1 MSSLSRIVA
10 RAIAG
15 PNRWEQHWHC
25 IGLVPMHR
33 ALVYRIVLAE
43 LAKTKEPGH
52 RIQWRVSGVFDA
64 GSQRTDPGP
73 GGQIGEQIGGQIG
86 GQIEWIDVG
95 VWSSQIGPR
104 LARDPGSLRVLWC
117 WNQPNWREFLGVTP
131 WMATGVVYN
140 LASLQVWVRQSLR
153 LGKWHLALGSRSLPI
168 EVATL

>member
-1 MSSLSRIVA
+1 MSPLSRIVA

-15 PNRWEQHWHC
+15 PNRWDQHWHC
-25 IGLVPMHR
+25 IGLAPMHR
-33 ALVYRIVLAE
+33 ALVYRTVLAE

-52 RIQWRVSGVFDA
+52 RIVWRASREFEAGTQGTETDLSGQT
-64 GSQRTDPGP
+64 S
-73 GGQIGEQIGGQIG
+73 

-95 VWSSQIGPR
+95 VWSSQIGLR
-104 LARDPGSLRVLWC
+104 MARDPGSLRVLWC
-117 WNQPNWREFLGVTP
+117 WNQPNCREFLAVTP

-140 LASLQVWVRQSLR
+140 LDSLQVWVRQSLR

>member
-1 MSSLSRIVA
+1 
-10 RAIAG
+10 
-15 PNRWEQHWHC
+15 
-25 IGLVPMHR
+25 MHR
-33 ALVYRIVLAE
+33 ALVYRTVLAE
-43 LAKTKEPGH
+43 LAKTQEPGH
-52 RIQWRVSGVFDA
+52 RILWRASREFDV
-64 GSQRTDPGP
+64 GTQRTDADL
-73 GGQIGEQIGGQIG
+73 I

-95 VWSSQIGPR
+95 VWSSQIGLR
-104 LARDPGSLRVLWC
+104 MARDPGSLRVLWC

>member
-25 IGLVPMHR
+25 IGLAPMHR
-33 ALVYRIVLAE
+33 ALVYRVVLAE

-52 RIQWRVSGVFDA
+52 RILWRASGVFDA
-64 GSQRTDPGP
+64 GSQRFDPGP
-73 GGQIGEQIGGQIG
+73 GGQIS

-95 VWSSQIGPR
+95 LWSSQIGPR
-104 LARDPGSLRVLWC
+104 MARDPGSLRILWC

>member
-25 IGLVPMHR
+25 IGLAPMHR
-33 ALVYRIVLAE
+33 ALVYRLVLAE

-52 RIQWRVSGVFDA
+52 RILWRASGVFDA
-64 GSQRTDPGP
+64 GSQRFDPGP
-73 GGQIGEQIGGQIG
+73 GSQIS

-104 LARDPGSLRVLWC
+104 MARDPGSLRILWC

-140 LASLQVWVRQSLR
+140 LSSLQVWVRQSLR

>member
-1 MSSLSRIVA
+1 MSPLSRIVA

-25 IGLVPMHR
+25 IGLAPMHR

-52 RIQWRVSGVFDA
+52 RILWRASRGFDA
-64 GSQRTDPGP
+64 GTQGTETDLS
-73 GGQIGEQIGGQIG
+73 GQTS

-95 VWSSQIGPR
+95 VWSSQIGLR
-104 LARDPGSLRVLWC
+104 MARDPGSLRVLWC
-117 WNQPNWREFLGVTP
+117 WNQPNCREFLAVTP

>member
-1 MSSLSRIVA
+1 MSPLSRIVA

-25 IGLVPMHR
+25 IGLEPMHR
-33 ALVYRIVLAE
+33 ALVYRTVLAE

-52 RIQWRVSGVFDA
+52 RILWRASREFDA
-64 GSQRTDPGP
+64 GTQRTDTDLS
-73 GGQIGEQIGGQIG
+73 GQTS

-95 VWSSQIGPR
+95 VWSSQIGLR
-104 LARDPGSLRVLWC
+104 MARDPGSLRVLWC
-117 WNQPNWREFLGVTP
+117 WNQPNWREFLAVTP

>member
-1 MSSLSRIVA
+1 MSPLSRIVA

-25 IGLVPMHR
+25 IGLAPMHR

-52 RIQWRVSGVFDA
+52 RILWRASREFDA
-64 GSQRTDPGP
+64 GTQGTETDLI
-73 GGQIGEQIGGQIG
+73 GQTS

-104 LARDPGSLRVLWC
+104 MARDPGSLRVLWC
-117 WNQPNWREFLGVTP
+117 WNQPNWREFLAVTP

-168 EVATL
+168 DVATL

>member
-1 MSSLSRIVA
+1 MSPLSRIVA

-25 IGLVPMHR
+25 IGLEPMHR

-43 LAKTKEPGH
+43 LAKTNEPGH
-52 RIQWRVSGVFDA
+52 RILWRASREFDA
-64 GSQRTDPGP
+64 GTQGTETDLF
-73 GGQIGEQIGGQIG
+73 GQTSAQTS

-104 LARDPGSLRVLWC
+104 MARDPDSLRVLWC
-117 WNQPNWREFLGVTP
+117 WNQPNWREFLAVTP

>member
-25 IGLVPMHR
+25 IGLAPMHR
-33 ALVYRIVLAE
+33 ALVYRLVLAE

-52 RIQWRVSGVFDA
+52 RILWRASGVFDA
-64 GSQRTDPGP
+64 GSQWFDPGP
-73 GGQIGEQIGGQIG
+73 GGQIS

-104 LARDPGSLRVLWC
+104 MARDPGSLRILWC

>member
-1 MSSLSRIVA
+1 MSPLSRIVA

-25 IGLVPMHR
+25 IGLAPMHR

-52 RIQWRVSGVFDA
+52 RILWRASREFEAGTQGTETDLSGQT
-64 GSQRTDPGP
+64 S
-73 GGQIGEQIGGQIG
+73 

-95 VWSSQIGPR
+95 VWSSQIGLR
-104 LARDPGSLRVLWC
+104 MARDPGSLRVLWC
-117 WNQPNWREFLGVTP
+117 WNQPNCREFLAVTP

>member
-25 IGLVPMHR
+25 IGLAPMHR
-33 ALVYRIVLAE
+33 ALVYRIVLDE
-43 LAKTKEPGH
+43 LARTKEPGH
-52 RIQWRVSGVFDA
+52 RILWRASGMLDS
-64 GSQRTDPGP
+64 GSQRIDPGP
-73 GGQIGEQIGGQIG
+73 G

-95 VWSSQIGPR
+95 VWSSQIGLR

>member
-25 IGLVPMHR
+25 IGLAPMHR
-33 ALVYRIVLAE
+33 ALVYRIVLTE
-43 LAKTKEPGH
+43 LAKTKDPGH
-52 RIQWRVSGVFDA
+52 RILWRASREFDA
-64 GSQRTDPGP
+64 GTQRTDPGP
-73 GGQIGEQIGGQIG
+73 GGQIG

-95 VWSSQIGPR
+95 VWSSQIGLR

-153 LGKWHLALGSRSLPI
+153 LGKWHLALGSRSVPI

>member
-1 MSSLSRIVA
+1 MSPLSRIVA

-25 IGLVPMHR
+25 IGLAPMHR

-52 RIQWRVSGVFDA
+52 RILWRASREFDA
-64 GSQRTDPGP
+64 GTQGTETDLI
-73 GGQIGEQIGGQIG
+73 GQTS

-104 LARDPGSLRVLWC
+104 MARDPGSLRVLWC
-117 WNQPNWREFLGVTP
+117 WNQPNWREFLAVTP

>member
-25 IGLVPMHR
+25 IGLAPMHR
-33 ALVYRIVLAE
+33 ALVYRIVLDE
-43 LAKTKEPGH
+43 LARTKEPGH
-52 RIQWRVSGVFDA
+52 RILWRASGMLDS
-64 GSQRTDPGP
+64 GSQRIDPGP
-73 GGQIGEQIGGQIG
+73 GGQIG

-153 LGKWHLALGSRSLPI
+153 LGKWHLALGSRSVPI

>member
-25 IGLVPMHR
+25 IGLAPMHR

-43 LAKTKEPGH
+43 LEKTKEPGH
-52 RIQWRVSGVFDA
+52 RILWRASGVFDA
-64 GSQRTDPGP
+64 GSQRFDPGP
-73 GGQIGEQIGGQIG
+73 GGQIGGQIS

-104 LARDPGSLRVLWC
+104 LARDSGSLRVLWC
-117 WNQPNWREFLGVTP
+117 WNQPNMREFLGVTP
-131 WMATGVVYN
+131 WMAAGVVYN
-140 LASLQVWVRQSLR
+140 LASLQAWVRQSLR

>member
-1 MSSLSRIVA
+1 MSPISRIVA

-25 IGLVPMHR
+25 IGLEPMHR

-43 LAKTKEPGH
+43 LAKTKEMGH
-52 RIQWRVSGVFDA
+52 RILWRASREFDA
-64 GSQRTDPGP
+64 GTQRTETDLT
-73 GGQIGEQIGGQIG
+73 GQASGQAS
-86 GQIEWIDVG
+86 GQIEWVDVG

-104 LARDPGSLRVLWC
+104 MARDPGSLRVLWC
-117 WNQPNWREFLGVTP
+117 WNQPNWREFLAVTP

-140 LASLQVWVRQSLR
+140 LDSLQVWVRQSLR

>member
-1 MSSLSRIVA
+1 MSPLSRIVA

-25 IGLVPMHR
+25 IGLAPMHR
-33 ALVYRIVLAE
+33 ALVYRMVLAE

-52 RIQWRVSGVFDA
+52 RILWRVSRGFDA
-64 GSQRTDPGP
+64 GTQRTDTDLI
-73 GGQIGEQIGGQIG
+73 GQTSGQTS

-95 VWSSQIGPR
+95 VWSSQIGLR
-104 LARDPGSLRVLWC
+104 MARDPGSLRVLWC

>member
-1 MSSLSRIVA
+1 MSPLSRIVA

-15 PNRWEQHWHC
+15 PNRWVQHWHC
-25 IGLVPMHR
+25 IGLEPMHR

-43 LAKTKEPGH
+43 LEKSKEPGH
-52 RIQWRVSGVFDA
+52 RILWRASREFDA
-64 GSQRTDPGP
+64 GTQGTETDLI
-73 GGQIGEQIGGQIG
+73 GQTS

-104 LARDPGSLRVLWC
+104 MARDPGSLRVLWC
-117 WNQPNWREFLGVTP
+117 WNQPNWREFLAVTP

>member
-25 IGLVPMHR
+25 IGLAPMHR

-43 LAKTKEPGH
+43 LEKTKEPGH
-52 RIQWRVSGVFDA
+52 RILWRVSGVFDA
-64 GSQRTDPGP
+64 GNQRIDPGP
-73 GGQIGEQIGGQIG
+73 GGQIG

-104 LARDPGSLRVLWC
+104 LARDSGSLRVLWC

-131 WMATGVVYN
+131 WMAAGFVYN
-140 LASLQVWVRQSLR
+140 LASLQAWVRQSLR

>member
-1 MSSLSRIVA
+1 MSPLSRIVA

-25 IGLVPMHR
+25 IGLAPMHR

-52 RIQWRVSGVFDA
+52 RILWRASREFDA
-64 GSQRTDPGP
+64 GTQGTETDLI
-73 GGQIGEQIGGQIG
+73 GQTSGQTS

-95 VWSSQIGPR
+95 VWSSQIGLR
-104 LARDPGSLRVLWC
+104 MARDPGSLRVLWC
-117 WNQPNWREFLGVTP
+117 WNQPNWREFLAVTP

>member
-1 MSSLSRIVA
+1 MSPLSRIVA

-25 IGLVPMHR
+25 IGLAPMHR
-33 ALVYRIVLAE
+33 ALVYRTVLAE

-52 RIQWRVSGVFDA
+52 RIVWRASREFEAGTQGTETDLSGQT
-64 GSQRTDPGP
+64 S
-73 GGQIGEQIGGQIG
+73 

-95 VWSSQIGPR
+95 VWSSQIGLR
-104 LARDPGSLRVLWC
+104 MARDPSSLRVLWC
-117 WNQPNWREFLGVTP
+117 WNQPNWREFLAVTP
-131 WMATGVVYN
+131 WMAIGVVYN

>member
-1 MSSLSRIVA
+1 MSSLSRIVS

-25 IGLVPMHR
+25 IGLAPMHR

-43 LAKTKEPGH
+43 LARTKEPGH
-52 RIQWRVSGVFDA
+52 RILWRASGAFDA
-64 GSQRTDPGP
+64 GSQRIDPGP
-73 GGQIGEQIGGQIG
+73 G

>member
-25 IGLVPMHR
+25 IGLAPMHR

-43 LAKTKEPGH
+43 LARTKESGH
-52 RIQWRVSGVFDA
+52 RILWRASGVFDA
-64 GSQRTDPGP
+64 GSHRIDPGP
-73 GGQIGEQIGGQIG
+73 GGQIGEQVG

-95 VWSSQIGPR
+95 VWSNQIGLR
-104 LARDPGSLRVLWC
+104 MARDQCSLRVLWC
-117 WNQPNWREFLGVTP
+117 WNQPNWREFLAVTP

-153 LGKWHLALGSRSLPI
+153 LGKWHLALGSRSVPM
-168 EVATL
+168 EEATL